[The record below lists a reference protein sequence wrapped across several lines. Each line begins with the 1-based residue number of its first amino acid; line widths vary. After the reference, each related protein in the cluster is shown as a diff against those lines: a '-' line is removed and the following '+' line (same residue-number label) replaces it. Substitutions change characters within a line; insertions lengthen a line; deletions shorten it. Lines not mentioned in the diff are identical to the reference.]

1 MMTKTKVDQTI
12 VHKLYA
18 ENKQKLYFIAWR
30 ILKDEM
36 RAEDAVHNGFLKMVK
51 GFDKYK
57 DQPYTNLVKM
67 SCIVVRNAAID
78 MIREQEKLCYFPD
91 EKGIDEDAL
100 PDESEDLLDAII
112 QDFDMEILR
121 QALSEL
127 SYEEK
132 ELIYLQYSIG
142 LKPKEIGKI
151 MHMSS
156 AAVRKKV
163 FYCRNKLAES
173 MRQKGYDSTN

>member
-57 DQPYTNLVKM
+57 D
-67 SCIVVRNAAID
+67 
-78 MIREQEKLCYFPD
+78 
-91 EKGIDEDAL
+91 
-100 PDESEDLLDAII
+100 
-112 QDFDMEILR
+112 
-121 QALSEL
+121 
-127 SYEEK
+127 
-132 ELIYLQYSIG
+132 
-142 LKPKEIGKI
+142 
-151 MHMSS
+151 
-156 AAVRKKV
+156 
-163 FYCRNKLAES
+163 
-173 MRQKGYDSTN
+173 